1 MKILW
6 GIASYIALSA
16 TIFPAVLVFSGTIDL
31 EMHKRIMAIG
41 MILWFITAPLC
52 MKKRSS

>member
-41 MILWFITAPLC
+41 MILWFIAAPLC